1 MGRALPILVT
11 VTVIGVLIGALLDLM
26 FGPVLSFGSSG
37 ADPEPP
43 PESRRVAESPSQ
55 PTLSGVARPPSSPGG
70 QPTPP
75 AVPSAAPPEELPESH
90 PPSSLPSVIL
100 DVYAKLDPQA
110 YRSLFA
116 PARMYSVL
124 DDIESAVTGVS
135 APVEEV
141 PLEDGARA
149 AATRRG
155 ETRLPADRFLAVGI
169 PIGAQ
174 HHEVFVGILPETDAG
189 GSEQVLRALA
199 KDAGLNPRQLDRT
212 LPSYAEAL
220 AIAESYVRERIK
232 FRALEQAYLSRL
244 MSATGGRYG
253 MLSGQCFVILPG
265 GKGMIAIP
273 PGTDQQL
280 DVLIDA
286 YVRAP
291 ESERAA
297 LRAMR
302 PK

>member
-1 MGRALPILVT
+1 MMGRALPIF
-11 VTVIGVLIGALLDLM
+11 VTVIGVLIGALFDLM
-26 FGPVLSFGSSG
+26 FGPFLSFGGSE
-37 ADPEPP
+37 ADGGGPTEP
-43 PESRRVAESPSQ
+43 RQVAEAPSQ

-70 QPTPP
+70 QPMPP
-75 AVPSAAPPEELPESH
+75 AVPSAAPPEDLVESH

-124 DDIESAVTGVS
+124 DDIESAVTGVNV
-135 APVEEV
+135 PVEEV
-141 PLEDGARA
+141 ALEDGARA

-155 ETRLPADRFLAVGI
+155 ETRLPADRFLGLGI

-174 HHEVFVGILPETDAG
+174 HHEVLVGILPETDAG

-199 KDAGLNPRQLDRT
+199 KDAGLDPRQFDRT
-212 LPSYAEAL
+212 APSYGEAL
-220 AIAESYVRERIK
+220 AVAESYVRERIK
-232 FRALEQAYLSRL
+232 FRALEQAYVSRL

-253 MLSGQCFVILPG
+253 KLSGHCFVILPG
-265 GKGMIAIP
+265 GKGLISIP

-280 DVLIDA
+280 DALIDA

-291 ESERAA
+291 ESERTA

-302 PK
+302 PR

>member
-1 MGRALPILVT
+1 
-11 VTVIGVLIGALLDLM
+11 
-26 FGPVLSFGSSG
+26 
-37 ADPEPP
+37 
-43 PESRRVAESPSQ
+43 
-55 PTLSGVARPPSSPGG
+55 
-70 QPTPP
+70 
-75 AVPSAAPPEELPESH
+75 
-90 PPSSLPSVIL
+90 
-100 DVYAKLDPQA
+100 VYAKLDPQA
-110 YRSLFA
+110 YRGLFA

-124 DDIESAVTGVS
+124 DDIESAVTGVG
-135 APVEEV
+135 ATVEEI

-169 PIGAQ
+169 PVSAQ

-189 GSEQVLRALA
+189 GTEQILRALA
-199 KDAGLNPRQLDRT
+199 KDAGLDPRQLDRT
-212 LPSYAEAL
+212 LPSYGEAL
-220 AIAESYVRERIK
+220 AVAESYVRERIR

-244 MSATGGRYG
+244 MSAGGGRFG
-253 MLSGQCFVILPG
+253 ALSGQCFVILPG

-280 DVLIDA
+280 DALVES

-291 ESERAA
+291 EGERAV